1 MGFYVGKVLEAVLF
15 PPGIFIVGLAA
26 ALALARSR
34 GRLADARSVAGSDDP
49 SPPPEPAPHDRR
61 RLRLL
66 LWALLVLVWL
76 SSISPTRYLL
86 MRPLETRYP
95 PIPAA
100 ARPDVIVVFGGGII
114 SASPEAGA
122 GASPTQVSAKRAA
135 YAFTLHRR
143 LGVPIIVSGGDPYNE
158 SQTTEGELMRS
169 QLIEWGVSPE
179 QVTAETA
186 SANTLG
192 NARFVKALLARRGFS
207 RPALVTSARHM
218 PRSVAVFRSMSVAVI
233 PAPTDY
239 TSLDHRF
246 SPWDVLPSAA
256 SLDVVGSALHEYL
269 GMLYY
274 KVAYGV

>member
-1 MGFYVGKVLEAVLF
+1 MGFYMGKVLEAVFF

-26 ALALARSR
+26 ALVLTRSR
-34 GRLADARSVAGSDDP
+34 GRGAGADADP
-49 SPPPEPAPHDRR
+49 PTSHRW
-61 RLRLL
+61 LRLL
-66 LWALLVLVWL
+66 LWALLVLVWV
-76 SSISPTRYLL
+76 SSIAPTRYVL

-95 PIPAA
+95 PIPAT
-100 ARPDVIVVFGGGII
+100 ARPDVIVVLGGGMI

-122 GASPTQVSAKRAA
+122 GASPSQVSTKRAA

-143 LGVPIIVSGGDPYNE
+143 MGIPMIVSGGDPYGE
-158 SQTTEGELMRS
+158 SDATEGALMRS
-169 QLIEWGVSPE
+169 QLIEWGVPPWR
-179 QVTAETA
+179 VLDETR

-192 NARFVKALLARRGFS
+192 SARFVKALLARGGFT

-218 PRSVAVFRSMSVAVI
+218 PRSVAVFRSMGVSVI

-246 SPWDVLPSAA
+246 SLWDVLPSAG
-256 SLDVVGSALHEYL
+256 SLDVVGIALHEYM